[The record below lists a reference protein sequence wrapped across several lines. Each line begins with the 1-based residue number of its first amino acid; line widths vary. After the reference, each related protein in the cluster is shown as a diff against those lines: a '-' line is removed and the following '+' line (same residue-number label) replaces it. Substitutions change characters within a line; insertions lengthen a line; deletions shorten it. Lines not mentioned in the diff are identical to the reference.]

1 MGIYRRH
8 RGVEGQA
15 SFVAKLLL
23 ATLLLLIP
31 LMAYADSLPIKN
43 GRYAGDRVIV
53 IKLTE
58 RQKEQINKKY
68 KPYNKM
74 KLTKRQQSEIASKAK
89 MKEPPT
95 RLIVVRPADTKGE
108 CTCGLAN
115 IGLILKGGKIEIP
128 VSYLVTDEEA
138 KEMEIVD

>member
-1 MGIYRRH
+1 MIKK
-8 RGVEGQA
+8 
-15 SFVAKLLL
+15 SKNLLM
-23 ATLLLLIP
+23 ALLLLLP
-31 LMAYADSLPIKN
+31 TTTFADSLNIKD
-43 GRYAGDRVIV
+43 GRYAGGPVIL

-58 RQKEQINKKY
+58 EQKKRIDKKY

-74 KLTKRQQSEIASKAK
+74 KLTKSQRAEIASKSK

-95 RLIVVRPADTKGE
+95 KLIMVRPADTQGD

-115 IGLILKGGKIEIP
+115 IGLILKDGVIEIP
-128 VSYLVTDEEA
+128 VSYLATDKQA

>member
-1 MGIYRRH
+1 MIKTSKFLIG
-8 RGVEGQA
+8 A
-15 SFVAKLLL
+15 
-23 ATLLLLIP
+23 LLLLVP
-31 LMAYADSLPIKN
+31 TATFADSLNIKD
-43 GRYAGDRVIV
+43 GRYAGGPVII

-58 RQKEQINKKY
+58 KQKGRIEKKY

-74 KLTKRQQSEIASKAK
+74 QLTKSQRAEIASKAK

-95 RLIVVRPADTKGE
+95 KLIMVRPADTQGD

-115 IGLILKGGKIEIP
+115 IGLILKDGLIEIP
-128 VSYLVTDEEA
+128 ASYLATDKEA

>member
-1 MGIYRRH
+1 MIKTLKILL
-8 RGVEGQA
+8 
-15 SFVAKLLL
+15 VA
-23 ATLLLLIP
+23 LLLLLP
-31 LMAYADSLPIKN
+31 TATFADSLNIKD
-43 GRYAGDRVIV
+43 GHYVGGPVIL

-58 RQKEQINKKY
+58 EQNGRIDKKY

-74 KLTKRQQSEIASKAK
+74 KLTKNQRAEIASKAK

-95 RLIVVRPADTKGE
+95 KMIMVRSADTQGD

-115 IGLILKGGKIEIP
+115 IGLILKDGMIEIP
-128 VSYLVTDEEA
+128 VSYLATDKQA

>member
-1 MGIYRRH
+1 MIKI
-8 RGVEGQA
+8 
-15 SFVAKLLL
+15 SKLVLVVFLL
-23 ATLLLLIP
+23 FIP
-31 LMAYADSLPIKN
+31 MIALADGLNIEN
-43 GRYAGDRVIV
+43 GRYAGGPVIV

-58 RQKEQINKKY
+58 KQKEHIDKKY

-74 KLTKRQQSEIASKAK
+74 KLTKSQQAEIASKAK

-95 RLIVVRPADTKGE
+95 KLIMVRPADTQGN

-115 IGLILKGGKIEIP
+115 IGLILKDGLIEIP
-128 VSYLVTDEEA
+128 VSYLATDKEA

>member
-1 MGIYRRH
+1 MIKISKL
-8 RGVEGQA
+8 VLVA
-15 SFVAKLLL
+15 FLLFVPMIAL
-23 ATLLLLIP
+23 ADGLN
-31 LMAYADSLPIKN
+31 IKN
-43 GRYAGDRVIV
+43 GRYAGGPVIV

-58 RQKEQINKKY
+58 KQKERIDKKY

-74 KLTKRQQSEIASKAK
+74 KLTKSQQTEIATKAK

-95 RLIVVRPADTKGE
+95 QVIVVRPADTQGD

-115 IGLILKGGKIEIP
+115 IGLILKDGVIEIP
-128 VSYLVTDEEA
+128 VSYLATDKEA

>member
-1 MGIYRRH
+1 MKKIPRILI
-8 RGVEGQA
+8 A
-15 SFVAKLLL
+15 TFLLL
-23 ATLLLLIP
+23 FPLLVF
-31 LMAYADSLPIKN
+31 ADSLPIKD
-43 GRYAGDRVIV
+43 GHYAGGDVII

-58 RQKEQINKKY
+58 KQKERIDKKY

-74 KLTKRQQSEIASKAK
+74 KLTKNQQTVIALKAK

-95 RLIVVRPADTKGE
+95 KLIMVRPADSQGD

-115 IGLILKGGKIEIP
+115 IGLILKGGLIEIP
-128 VSYLVTDEEA
+128 VSYLATDKEA

>member
-1 MGIYRRH
+1 MKK
-8 RGVEGQA
+8 A
-15 SFVAKLLL
+15 
-23 ATLLLLIP
+23 LLLILVALLP
-31 LMAYADSLPIKN
+31 LVPLISYADSLPIKN
-43 GRYAGDRVIV
+43 GRYSGGPVIV

-58 RQKEQINKKY
+58 KQKENIKKY

-74 KLTKRQQSEIASKAK
+74 KLTKNQQTEIASKAN

-95 RLIVVRPADTKGE
+95 QVIVVRPVDTQGD

-115 IGLILKGGKIEIP
+115 IGLILKGGVIEIP
-128 VSYLVTDEEA
+128 VSYLATDKEA

>member
-1 MGIYRRH
+1 MIKISKH
-8 RGVEGQA
+8 VL
-15 SFVAKLLL
+15 VALLL
-23 ATLLLLIP
+23 FVPMIAL
-31 LMAYADSLPIKN
+31 ADGLNIKN
-43 GRYAGDRVIV
+43 GRYAGGPVIS

-58 RQKEQINKKY
+58 KQMEHIDKKY

-74 KLTKRQQSEIASKAK
+74 KLTKGQQAEIASKAK

-95 RLIVVRPADTKGE
+95 QVIVVRPADTQGD

-115 IGLILKGGKIEIP
+115 IGLILKDGVIEIP
-128 VSYLVTDEEA
+128 VAYLATDKEA